1 MWVLQNFPE
10 HLLVQNTSGGCFC
23 IYWFD
28 AWKNQNQSI
37 KYVLRQKQL
46 TSETVTLISLI
57 LTEIY
62 MEILIH
68 IWTRYRS
75 SHQKCCLKKVFL
87 KISENLLENTCTGFS
102 FLKKLQVS
110 DLQFYQKR
118 DSNTVFS
125 YESYDISK
133 NNFLQNTSEG
143 LLLPWRDRRQIL
155 LLQWSE
161 FKQIN

>member
-10 HLLVQNTSGGCFC
+10 HLLLQNTSGGCFC

-46 TSETVTLISLI
+46 TSETFTLISLI

-62 MEILIH
+62 MEILRH
-68 IWTRYRS
+68 IWNRYRS

-87 KISENLLENTCTGFS
+87 KISENVLENTCKGVS
-102 FLKKLQVS
+102 FLKKLQVKKEIPT
-110 DLQFYQKR
+110 QFFPMNLTIFRRTTFYRTPPR
-118 DSNTVFS
+118 DCFCHEEIAAKYCFCNEVNLNKLINKFV
-125 YESYDISK
+125 
-133 NNFLQNTSEG
+133 
-143 LLLPWRDRRQIL
+143 LP
-155 LLQWSE
+155 
-161 FKQIN
+161 

>member
-10 HLLVQNTSGGCFC
+10 HLLLQNTSGGCFC

-37 KYVLRQKQL
+37 KYILRQKQL

-75 SHQKCCLKKVFL
+75 SHRKCCLKKVFL
-87 KISENLLENTCTGFS
+87 KHLHRILFFKKVTGLRLAILSKKRFQHS
-102 FLKKLQVS
+102 FFLWILRNFEEQLFTEHLRGTAS
-110 DLQFYQKR
+110 AMKR
-118 DSNTVFS
+118 SPSNIAFAMKW
-125 YESYDISK
+125 I
-133 NNFLQNTSEG
+133 
-143 LLLPWRDRRQIL
+143 
-155 LLQWSE
+155 
-161 FKQIN
+161 